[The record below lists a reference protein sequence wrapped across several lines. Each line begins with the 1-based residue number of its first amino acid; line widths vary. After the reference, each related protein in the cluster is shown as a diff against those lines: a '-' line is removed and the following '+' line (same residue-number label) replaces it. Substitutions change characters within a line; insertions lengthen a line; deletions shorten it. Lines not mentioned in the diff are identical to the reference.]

1 MGKVILLTGGPGTGK
16 STLRNAIAARIN
28 ALEHFDYGQLLLR
41 RKHQQGTEIAYEQLR
56 QESARLIRPE
66 DVANTDDWVV
76 AEINRLREANHVL
89 IDSHALTRESYGFRA
104 VAFSTRHLEI
114 LRLDAI
120 VVLRCDPDVLIARTR
135 KNPGGRRELS
145 TELAREVQVL
155 QESLSLTYAVIC
167 GCPVFVIDTT
177 ELTEA
182 DVAEIALE
190 SLQQVGVA

>member
-16 STLRNAIAARIN
+16 STLRNAIATRIN

-41 RKHQQGTEIAYEQLR
+41 RKRQQGSDIAYEQLR
-56 QESARLIRPE
+56 QESARIIRPE
-66 DVANTDDWVV
+66 DVTNTDDWVV

-104 VAFSTRHLEI
+104 VAFSTRHLES

-135 KNPGGRRELS
+135 QNPGGRRELT
-145 TELAREVQVL
+145 TELAREIQVL

-182 DVAEIALE
+182 DVANIALHN
-190 SLQQVGVA
+190 LQQVGVA